1 VKPGPEGWRPL
12 LSYGPF
18 RGNATVEPGT
28 YTIKLTA
35 GGKTLSAPLTVLRD
49 PKSLGSDEQIRQ
61 QVAFMLEIR
70 GELSELAEMI
80 NRLEWIRSVSQLRQ
94 AVLRDDPAQATAL
107 GQARK
112 LEETTIAVESEM
124 VDVHLTGRPEDSF
137 RHPMRLIEE
146 LGYLGSILDNNWGGG
161 GSDLPPT
168 ESEIAVHQ
176 QLQLQIAKCKRNY
189 AEFMNSSAPALK
201 SVGYVATE
209 SGQ

>member
-1 VKPGPEGWRPL
+1 L

-18 RGNATVEPGT
+18 RGNTTVAPGT
-28 YTIKLTA
+28 YTVKLSA

-49 PKSLGSDEQIRQ
+49 PKSIGSDEQIKH
-61 QVAFMLEIR
+61 QVAFMLQIR
-70 GELSELAEMI
+70 DELSEMAEMI

-94 AVLRDDPAQATAL
+94 AVLHDDAAHTTAL
-107 GQARK
+107 QEARK
-112 LEETTIAVESEM
+112 LEETTIALESEM

-168 ESEIAVHQ
+168 DSEIAVHQ
-176 QLQLQIAKCKRNY
+176 QLQQQIAKCKRNY
-189 AEFMNSSAPALK
+189 ADFMNSSAPALK
-201 SVGYVATE
+201 SVGYVAKE
-209 SGQ
+209 LGQ